1 MYCSA
6 VSFFPFHALVY
17 ASIYPTAIRRSPSDS
32 CLWHV
37 PSCCHPLLVSLQSMP
52 WRNCLYICTLCLC
65 SRSITSTWFLTH
77 HLSET
82 ALSKTTKWLPC
93 CEIQWA
99 HFSQHLTWPV
109 SFLLLSCFLL
119 SFLFAP
125 SQCPFW
131 LSSLISSRR
140 AGIPVSRPSYSLQW
154 LQRPSVLT
162 RTRAHPPTSPLF

>member
-1 MYCSA
+1 M
-6 VSFFPFHALVY
+6 
-17 ASIYPTAIRRSPSDS
+17 TSPSGS
-32 CLWHV
+32 FLWHL
-37 PSCCHPLLVSLQSMP
+37 PSCCNPLLVSLQLMP
-52 WRNCLYICTLCLC
+52 WRNCLYIYTLCLC
-65 SRSITSTWFLTH
+65 SRSMTSTWFLTH

-109 SFLLLSCFLL
+109 SFMLLSCFFL

-125 SQCPFW
+125 TSVSSFW

-140 AGIPVSRPSYSLQW
+140 AGIPVSRPFYSLPW